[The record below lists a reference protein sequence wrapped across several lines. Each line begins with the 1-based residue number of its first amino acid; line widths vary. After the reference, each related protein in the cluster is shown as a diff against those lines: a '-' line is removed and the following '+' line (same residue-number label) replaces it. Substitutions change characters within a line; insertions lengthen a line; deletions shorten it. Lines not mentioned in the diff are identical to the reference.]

1 MILFTSYAFRSI
13 LDLTRQIGG
22 SMNTNVTEYV
32 DSHLWGLFVLQGLAA
47 VLFGVVALF
56 FPGLELA
63 SLVLLFAVYVTVVGV
78 VELVHGFRDLG
89 KGGSWWFSLVVGLV
103 MVGVGVYLVRETAM
117 ELSSFLVLVGGTVL
131 AKGVADLY
139 VAGFFTRDSDHRWLW
154 VVAGVVG
161 VVAGVMLWRYPV
173 ADGLDFVWVLGLYA
187 LVVGSV
193 GLAQAVRAHE

>member
-1 MILFTSYAFRSI
+1 MSTHV
-13 LDLTRQIGG
+13 Q
-22 SMNTNVTEYV
+22 EYV

-63 SLVLLFAVYVTVVGV
+63 SLVLFFAVYLVVVGV

-89 KGGSWWFSLVVGLV
+89 HSGSWWFSLMVGLV
-103 MVGVGVYLVRETAM
+103 MVGAGVYLVRETAM
-117 ELSSFLVLVGGTVL
+117 ELSSFLVFVGAVVL

-173 ADGLDFVWVLGLYA
+173 ADGLDFVWVLGLWA

-193 GLAQAVRAHE
+193 GLAQAVRSHE